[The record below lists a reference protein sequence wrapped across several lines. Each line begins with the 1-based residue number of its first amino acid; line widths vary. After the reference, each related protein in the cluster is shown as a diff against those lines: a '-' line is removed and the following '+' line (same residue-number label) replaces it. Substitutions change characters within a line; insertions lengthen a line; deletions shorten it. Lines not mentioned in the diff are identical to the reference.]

1 MVGVINP
8 NGTQTLDSQIRAAR
22 AADFQIA
29 PGEAIPDEVSAT
41 LAAPSAGSS
50 SIASDPTARSS
61 KLSSGAIAGIVVG
74 SFLFALLLVGIF
86 IYFLLRRNNGKDVSI
101 DRRKVKQVYQ
111 KSSTVEPPPV
121 ELSANE
127 EIPKN
132 PTNHELRTPD
142 DCKRVLPSG
151 CIYTLDKKQ

>member
-29 PGEAIPDEVSAT
+29 PGQAIPNEASAT

-50 SIASDPTARSS
+50 STASAPTARPS

-74 SFLFALLLVGIF
+74 GFLFLSVLVGMF
-86 IYFLLRRNNGKDVSI
+86 IYYFLRRNTANNVLRDGGGVTP
-101 DRRKVKQVYQ
+101 VKYD
-111 KSSTVEPPPV
+111 PV
-121 ELSANE
+121 ELEAD
-127 EIPKN
+127 
-132 PTNHELRTPD
+132 ELR
-142 DCKRVLPSG
+142 K
-151 CIYTLDKKQ
+151 I

>member
-29 PGEAIPDEVSAT
+29 PGQAIPNEVSAT

-50 SIASDPTARSS
+50 STASAPTARLS

-74 SFLFALLLVGIF
+74 GFLFLSVLVGIF
-86 IYFLLRRNNGKDVSI
+86 ICYFLRRNTANNVLRDGGEVT
-101 DRRKVKQVYQ
+101 QFQY
-111 KSSTVEPPPV
+111 PPAELPAK
-121 ELSANE
+121 ELS
-127 EIPKN
+127 
-132 PTNHELRTPD
+132 RS
-142 DCKRVLPSG
+142 PSN
-151 CIYTLDKKQ
+151 DFRKF